1 MACYEAETYILVYN
15 TLYCIVYIVH
25 WEVGW
30 PLPLPWIC
38 LLLLIPGLH
47 CHPIAGTHGQCRP
60 GKCPPF
66 SAYLKEAEF
75 PMAQKKPVSFPWIS
89 FLLTVKQC
97 QQCQVCTFHVAECH
111 PGSFPTR
118 TQLHLHF
125 FPLLSACQ
133 IRPVHSVESAVS
145 TFPVGFCRLV
155 VKPFHTMD
163 RNRNSY

>member
-75 PMAQKKPVSFPWIS
+75 PMAQKKPVSFPCIS
-89 FLLTVKQC
+89 FLLTVNSVKY
-97 QQCQVCTFHVAECH
+97 VYFMLLNAALDLFPLERSCTF
-111 PGSFPTR
+111 
-118 TQLHLHF
+118 F
-125 FPLLSACQ
+125 FFHC
-133 IRPVHSVESAVS
+133 
-145 TFPVGFCRLV
+145 CRLAN
-155 VKPFHTMD
+155 FALYIAWNLQFQH
-163 RNRNSY
+163 SLWGSAAWL